1 MSTLSIFVD
10 ETGSFKGIDPDTNY
24 YGLTLLFHEQD
35 KSITAEL
42 SKLNAALR
50 DTLYQPGTALHS
62 APMIRREDE
71 YANQSIDDRRRQ
83 FSRLF
88 AFLRHCQISYKSFVF
103 RKREV
108 MDVTADKK
116 TLKLLSR
123 LSREVSLFI
132 RENLEYLTSFDRI
145 IAYYDNGQSEI
156 SQILTTVFSTLL
168 FEVDFRPAS
177 PKDYRLLQAAD
188 MICTLEILKVKQQD
202 KVLSKSEVAFF
213 YRPQELKKNYLIPL
227 SRKSF
232 REN

>member
-1 MSTLSIFVD
+1 LSTLSIFVD

-24 YGLTLLFHEQD
+24 YGLVLLFHEQ
-35 KSITAEL
+35 KNSIADEL
-42 SKLNAALR
+42 MKLDSALR

-71 YANQSIDDRRRQ
+71 YANQSIDQRRQQ

-88 AFLRHCQISYKSFVF
+88 AFIRHCPVSYKSFVF
-103 RKREV
+103 RKKDV
-108 MDVTADKK
+108 MDFNADKK

-123 LSREVSLFI
+123 LSRKVSIFM
-132 RENLEYLTSFDRI
+132 RDNLDFFTSFDTI

-156 SQILTTVFSTLL
+156 SQILTTVFSALL

-188 MICTLEILKVKQQD
+188 MICTLETLKAKQLD
-202 KVLSKSEVAFF
+202 KSLTKSESAFF
-213 YRPQELKKNYLIPL
+213 YKPQELRKNYLAAL
-227 SRKSF
+227 ARKKF
-232 REN
+232 DAK